1 VRVIWLQAWFDPA
14 REREAAL
21 TLLNQD
27 ADVLA
32 FHTASTAVMRLA
44 QERGKLA
51 IAYHSDMRHVAPD
64 AQLLAVTHEWGDY
77 YTDRARAVIEGRWS
91 SQALWAGVRE
101 GMVRVGEFGP
111 RVPAAVRQ
119 EVLARQQDLAAGR
132 LRPFA
137 AGDKPVLDASGAV
150 MIAARSALSDEQI
163 LTMKTL
169 VQGVQGGLPR

>member
-1 VRVIWLQAWFDPA
+1 
-14 REREAAL
+14 
-21 TLLNQD
+21 
-27 ADVLA
+27 
-32 FHTASTAVMRLA
+32 
-44 QERGKLA
+44 
-51 IAYHSDMRHVAPD
+51 
-64 AQLLAVTHEWGDY
+64 
-77 YTDRARAVIEGRWS
+77 VIEGRWS

-119 EVLARQQDLAAGR
+119 EVQARQQDLAAGR

-137 AGDKPVLDASGAV
+137 AGDRPVFDTSGAV

-163 LTMKTL
+163 LNMKTL